1 MMDLISILTD
11 TELGG
16 TTFFVDRKTYQR
28 EQGEVVLSAIEHFSA
43 AGNIQPAT
51 SEDLALFPEEERSE
65 EMIIIL
71 SPFRFQLGE
80 EGEIIF
86 NSADI
91 VTWRNESYRVI
102 RVKDWE
108 HQGGFHKAWAIRE
121 NKKKIIDVN

>member
-1 MMDLISILTD
+1 MMDLVSILTD
-11 TELGG
+11 TALGG
-16 TTFFVDRKTYQR
+16 TSFFVDRKTYRR

-43 AGNIQPAT
+43 VGNIQPAA

-71 SPFRFQLGE
+71 SPFHFQLGE

-91 VTWRNESYRVI
+91 VTWRNETYRVI

-108 HQGGFHKAWAIRE
+108 IQGGFYKAWAIRE
-121 NKKKIIDVN
+121 KRKG